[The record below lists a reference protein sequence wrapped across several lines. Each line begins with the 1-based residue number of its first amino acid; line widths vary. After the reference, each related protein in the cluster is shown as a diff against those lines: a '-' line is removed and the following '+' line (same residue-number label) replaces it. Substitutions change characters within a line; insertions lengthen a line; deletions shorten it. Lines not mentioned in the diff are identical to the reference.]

1 MVKGRY
7 VDLILSGKKTA
18 TIRLGL
24 VRPRYKE
31 MIVHGG
37 GRPVAKIS
45 ITKVVYKKVK
55 ELTEED
61 AIKDGF
67 NNLSE
72 LLEELK
78 KVYPNISN
86 DDWVTIIE
94 FKVIQ
99 RLDQLPVQEPY
110 MGLKPSDLARLGLRY
125 LNNELND
132 KDKKILLELTRTN
145 SIRMTAIN
153 LFGSIEKRYFVR
165 KTLKK
170 VLDLLLRKGIIRG
183 KK

>member
-1 MVKGRY
+1 MVKGKY

-45 ITKVVYKKVK
+45 VKRVIYKKVK

-61 AIKDGF
+61 AVKDGF
-67 NNLSE
+67 NNLNE
-72 LLEELK
+72 LLKELR
-78 KVYPNISN
+78 KVYPNITG

-94 FKVIQ
+94 FQVTQ

-110 MGLKPSDLARLGLRY
+110 LGLKPSDLARLGLRY
-125 LNNELND
+125 LTNELTSE
-132 KDKKILLELTRTN
+132 DKKILLEITRTN

-153 LFGSIEKRYFVR
+153 LFGSLDKRYLVR

-170 VLDLLLRKGIIRG
+170 VLDLLLKKGIIRG